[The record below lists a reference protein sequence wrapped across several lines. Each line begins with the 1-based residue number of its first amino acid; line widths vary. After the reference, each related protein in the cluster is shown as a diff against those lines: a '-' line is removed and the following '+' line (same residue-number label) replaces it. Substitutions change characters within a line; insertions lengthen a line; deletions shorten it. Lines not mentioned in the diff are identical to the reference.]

1 MKITLPT
8 FQVETKNLFMV
19 TPDTGYTYFSYSCD
33 KPLRGG
39 GEHQQFGNAGAHVQG
54 DRLWRRR
61 LLDQSR
67 RAQPQLVFHRV
78 GHTASGPAKPHAGH
92 RDLSPHLAEVGGPR
106 ETGINLGLIWD
117 LSDTQ
122 HTVLSA
128 GPAIEGSNQLQGY
141 FAYELTFGP

>member
-1 MKITLPT
+1 MAPEEHG
-8 FQVETKNLFMV
+8 QV
-19 TPDTGYTYFSYSCD
+19 
-33 KPLRGG
+33 
-39 GEHQQFGNAGAHVQG
+39 

-78 GHTASGPAKPHAGH
+78 GHTASGPANLTPGIEIFH
-92 RDLSPHLAEVGGPR
+92 RTSQEVGGPR

-122 HTVLSA
+122 HILLST